1 MDKRRR
7 SPAQYRKKSTAV
19 AWFCVC
25 IMLMIAAGALV
36 YVFVINYDFGGFI
49 PDDGSM
55 REFIP
60 EKGYERI
67 PRQEVEA
74 TATPIPQPTP
84 LPTPLPLDKY
94 SLRDTRV
101 SLPTGYDVALGDL
114 TQFYVSE
121 PDDNEAFVVH
131 GWAYIEDMDAAQS
144 TIYLAVLPKYGV
156 DNRFYSVFVESG
168 STGIVHDPA
177 TGSNLDR
184 ADFRAAVSVETFA
197 DGEYKLGIVVHNGQ
211 GSNSVVEAYCSLDEK
226 YNFVVE
232 GGKIVG

>member
-1 MDKRRR
+1 M
-7 SPAQYRKKSTAV
+7 

-60 EKGYERI
+60 EEGYERI

-101 SLPTGYDVALGDL
+101 SLP
-114 TQFYVSE
+114 
-121 PDDNEAFVVH
+121 
-131 GWAYIEDMDAAQS
+131 
-144 TIYLAVLPKYGV
+144 
-156 DNRFYSVFVESG
+156 
-168 STGIVHDPA
+168 

-226 YNFVVE
+226 YNFGVE